1 MDIKLFCCVGTW
13 KNLGLKLRLQRRSR
27 VTNGAHFEMTHLKN
41 VKNAANFGR
50 LNSCL
55 MTFNFGLGTRIQNN
69 FPWSPEESFIKV
81 QKWLYSKWSLHGK
94 IIWKRKLL
102 TWIFILD
109 IVLWAFSFFIILIK
123 WIKVNPAKSYKLLSM
138 NIFKSFHKGIR
149 NIEKCTKNTIR
160 ITAVSRIKQPDFSL
174 QKWPTIE
181 MKSNLPAR
189 QFKIRKSLWNRVLLP
204 VKRISYF

>member
-1 MDIKLFCCVGTW
+1 MIWKQNYYKHTVISKKSWIIKFWHSFLSEPKAYLLYLLELKIWARFVCEHFDKRPLMWTLSFFCCVGTW
-13 KNLGLKLRLQRRSR
+13 KNLGLKLRLQRRSC

-69 FPWSPEESFIKV
+69 FPWSPEESFIKIK
-81 QKWLYSKWSLHGK
+81 KWLYSKWSIHGK

-109 IVLWAFSFFIILIK
+109 IVLWAFSFFII
-123 WIKVNPAKSYKLLSM
+123 W
-138 NIFKSFHKGIR
+138 
-149 NIEKCTKNTIR
+149 
-160 ITAVSRIKQPDFSL
+160 
-174 QKWPTIE
+174 
-181 MKSNLPAR
+181 
-189 QFKIRKSLWNRVLLP
+189 
-204 VKRISYF
+204 